1 MIIVYFTLLHV
12 QFKDWHIELKQFNVS
27 MTTSNLTFERK
38 GLRLLLLSTRYYKN
52 IGSRNINILSFIY
65 IRYQTINKRMKK
77 FSATYRWYNKDDMI
91 KVWFK
96 IFLFFFQTL
105 SREGKMLKR
114 WGASGTTFSSPR
126 WEDFTPCGLPLTPT
140 GCWTLL
146 RASCEIPIES
156 HRESNFYLRSIDK
169 Y

>member
-77 FSATYRWYNKDDMI
+77 FSATYRWYNKDDII

-96 IFLFFFQTL
+96 IFLFFFF
-105 SREGKMLKR
+105 SRHFLAKERCWSVRALPVPRLVPPAERILHRVGCR
-114 WGASGTTFSSPR
+114 WSQRVA
-126 WEDFTPCGLPLTPT
+126 EPCFAH
-140 GCWTLL
+140 
-146 RASCEIPIES
+146 RA
-156 HRESNFYLRSIDK
+156 K
-169 Y
+169 YQ